1 MDCDDG
7 GGGGK
12 TGKKEFFPS
21 SQWNSVYWI
30 FFSSFPRGG
39 RADLLRHGIDIEIV
53 GGDLGS
59 PFIPHCNLVPL
70 FFFFSSRR
78 MTEKETRKRGGG
90 DSLSAFS
97 ALPLFPLFSFSFP
110 PPPPPPPAALSRDA
124 SPLLLS
130 RFERAVKVGFSAL
143 GCGVGLPHV
152 LWITSIFPF
161 SPSSAH
167 YYPRRDSSALK
178 ALARGSWAELGGN
191 KMTKKSRK
199 PELTITS
206 RLGSFFCKVSL
217 DIVHLERTLSAPLSR
232 PMSQRLMF
240 SAYCKVFVAAFL
252 PLHNFLL
259 LVLG

>member
-39 RADLLRHGIDIEIV
+39 RADLLRHGIGIEIV

-90 DSLSAFS
+90 GFPFCFFGTAPISSLF
-97 ALPLFPLFSFSFP
+97 FSFLP
-110 PPPPPPPAALSRDA
+110 PPSPPAALS
-124 SPLLLS
+124 
-130 RFERAVKVGFSAL
+130 
-143 GCGVGLPHV
+143 
-152 LWITSIFPF
+152 
-161 SPSSAH
+161 
-167 YYPRRDSSALK
+167 
-178 ALARGSWAELGGN
+178 
-191 KMTKKSRK
+191 
-199 PELTITS
+199 
-206 RLGSFFCKVSL
+206 
-217 DIVHLERTLSAPLSR
+217 
-232 PMSQRLMF
+232 
-240 SAYCKVFVAAFL
+240 
-252 PLHNFLL
+252 
-259 LVLG
+259 